1 VPCFVPEPE
10 PLPSPQGYSP
20 MCCTLQYSVTCIETA
35 RKTLDINR
43 PVPKRVLIADDSDS
57 VRYAIRTFIKGV
69 AEIEVCGEAVDG
81 LDAVEKAIKLK
92 PDLVLLD
99 FKMPMMNGA
108 EVASILK
115 NTMPHVVVILF
126 TMYSEN
132 IGKSLMSA
140 IGVDAVLSKPDGIAQ
155 IVGSMK
161 TLLAVSHKS
170 CPPEG
175 AA

>member
-1 VPCFVPEPE
+1 VSYPTYR
-10 PLPSPQGYSP
+10 LA
-20 MCCTLQYSVTCIETA
+20 CIETTQ
-35 RKTLDINR
+35 KTLDSNR
-43 PVPKRVLIADDSDS
+43 PVLKRVLIADDSDS
-57 VRYAIRTFIKGV
+57 VRYAIRTFIKDV
-69 AEIEVCGEAVDG
+69 AEIEICGEAADG
-81 LDAVEKAIKLK
+81 LEAVEKAIKLK

-99 FKMPMMNGA
+99 FSMPMMNGA

-115 NTMPHVVVILF
+115 NTMPHVLVILF

-132 IGKSLMSA
+132 MGKSLMSA

-155 IVGSMK
+155 IVGSIK

-170 CPPEG
+170 CPSEG